1 MLIPRHTVL
10 RPKSNII
17 ITNEFGPPDELDCVQ
32 CVHCT
37 GAIKIVAGSGKK
49 RGFCMKCM
57 GPTCGQPDC
66 ENGCRPAAKLIYGK
80 DA

>member
-1 MLIPRHTVL
+1 MLIPKLTVPS
-10 RPKSNII
+10 PKSNII
-17 ITNEFGPPDELDCVQ
+17 IAHEMGKVDEWDCVQ

-37 GAIKIVAGSGKK
+37 GAIKIEAGSGKK

-66 ENGCRPAAKLIYGK
+66 ESGCRPAKKLIYG
-80 DA
+80 DG